1 MKFPMLQEIVIHAG
15 DLKLEG
21 HIATDPLPKG
31 WVIFAHGS
39 GSSRHSSRNNWV
51 AKRLNQMG
59 FATFLFDLLT
69 IEEDSVYTNRF
80 NIPLLAN
87 RLLMATEW
95 LVQSE
100 FYRGERIA
108 YFGASTGAGAALIAA
123 AKARASW
130 PLYTVISRG
139 GRPDLAG
146 EEYLKQVSQPVLL
159 IVGDRDY
166 DVIKLNEEAQ
176 NELPEAE
183 LELVTGATHL
193 FEEPGA
199 LDRVVD
205 VVGEWLESNLPDDK
219 REVVWM
225 E

>member
-1 MKFPMLQEIVIHAG
+1 MFEEIIINAG

-21 HIATDPLPKG
+21 HLSSDPHPKG

-39 GSSRHSSRNNWV
+39 GSSRKSTRNNWV
-51 AKRLNQMG
+51 AKQLNEMG
-59 FATFLFDLLT
+59 FGIFLFDLLT
-69 IEEDSVYTNRF
+69 VEEDFIYTNRF
-80 NIPLLAN
+80 NIPLLAD

-95 LVQSE
+95 LVQSK
-100 FYRGERIA
+100 FYRGEPLA

-123 AKARASW
+123 ARGRSSW

-146 EEYLKQVSQPVLL
+146 EEYLRKVSQPVLL

-166 DVIKLNEEAQ
+166 EVIKLNEEAQ
-176 NELPEAE
+176 NELAEAE
-183 LELVTGATHL
+183 LELVSGATHL

-199 LDRVVD
+199 LDRVVEI
-205 VVGEWLESNLPDDK
+205 VGKWLESNLPDER
-219 REVVWM
+219 REESWM

>member
-1 MKFPMLQEIVIHAG
+1 MFQEIVIHAG

-21 HIATDPLPKG
+21 HISGNPHPIG

-51 AKRLNQMG
+51 AKQLNQKG

-69 IEEDSVYTNRF
+69 LEEDSVYSNRF
-80 NIPLLAN
+80 NIPLLAD
-87 RLLMATEW
+87 RLRMATEW

-100 FYRGERIA
+100 FYRGEPIA

-146 EEYLKQVSQPVLL
+146 EEYLKQVSLPVLL

-166 DVIKLNEEAQ
+166 EVIKLNEEAQ
-176 NELPEAE
+176 DGLEEAE

-193 FEEPGA
+193 FEEPGT
-199 LDRVVD
+199 LDRVVEI
-205 VVGEWLESNLPDDK
+205 VVQWLESNLPDNK
-219 REVVWM
+219 REEVWM